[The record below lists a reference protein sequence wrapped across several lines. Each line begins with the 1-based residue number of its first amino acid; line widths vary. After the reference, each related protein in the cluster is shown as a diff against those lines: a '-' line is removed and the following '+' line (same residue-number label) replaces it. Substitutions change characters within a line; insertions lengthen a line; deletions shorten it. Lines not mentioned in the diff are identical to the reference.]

1 MKGLRKPEPAC
12 FRLAVEATRVRDP
25 AQLVL
30 IDDRQP
36 NIAAAAACGLETV
49 LFTGSAELR
58 GRLEQLGVLQGA

>member
-12 FRLAVEATRVRDP
+12 FQLAVEATGVQDP
-25 AQLVL
+25 SQLVL

-36 NIAAAAACGLETV
+36 NITAAAACGLETI

-58 GRLEQLGVLQGA
+58 GRLEGLGVL